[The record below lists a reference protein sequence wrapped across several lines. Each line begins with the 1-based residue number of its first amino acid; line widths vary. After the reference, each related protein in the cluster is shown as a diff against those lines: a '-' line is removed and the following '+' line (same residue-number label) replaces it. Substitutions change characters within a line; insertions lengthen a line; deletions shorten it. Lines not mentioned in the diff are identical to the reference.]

1 MIFKRVCSFF
11 SFFSVNLRLL
21 VHVVKLALPFAFAD
35 EDSNDA
41 ASHHPFPVDPRVHFH
56 EQLSS
61 ISAGGFHQFW
71 LAAGVEG
78 QIRRDVVHFA
88 LVAGPGW
95 FALAASHALELR
107 RRDSLQRR
115 YTC

>member
-1 MIFKRVCSFF
+1 MRVFF
-11 SFFSVNLRLL
+11 GVNLWFL

-35 EDSNDA
+35 EDSYDA
-41 ASHHPFPVDPRVHFH
+41 ASHHSLPVDPWVHFH

-61 ISAGGFHQFW
+61 ISAGGFHQFR
-71 LAAGVEG
+71 LATRVEG
-78 QIRRDVVHFA
+78 QVGCDVIHLA

-95 FALAASHALELR
+95 FALATSHGLELR
-107 RRDSLQRR
+107 RRDSLQCG